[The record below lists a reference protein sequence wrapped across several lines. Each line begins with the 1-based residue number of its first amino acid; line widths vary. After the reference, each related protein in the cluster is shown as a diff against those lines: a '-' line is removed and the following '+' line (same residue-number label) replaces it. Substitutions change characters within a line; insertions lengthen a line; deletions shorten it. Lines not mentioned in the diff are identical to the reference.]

1 MAKFLSQ
8 AWFDQ
13 VNELNQAAGN
23 LNLPPN
29 LANILLN
36 AKVTGD
42 DSGEL
47 HLKEGKIFQGLTENA
62 ISTVT
67 VDSETLSQLIST
79 GDANQAIEAFM
90 LGKIRIDG
98 DMTQIMTLQSAKPS
112 QEQKE
117 LFKKILQITEF

>member
-29 LANILLN
+29 LANVLLN

-42 DSGEL
+42 DGTKL

-62 ISTVT
+62 ISKV
-67 VDSETLSQLIST
+67 T
-79 GDANQAIEAFM
+79 GDRE
-90 LGKIRIDG
+90 
-98 DMTQIMTLQSAKPS
+98 T
-112 QEQKE
+112 
-117 LFKKILQITEF
+117 

>member
-1 MAKFLSQ
+1 MEKFLSQ
-8 AWFDQ
+8 AWFDK
-13 VNELNQAAGN
+13 VSELNQSAGD

-42 DSGEL
+42 EGVEL
-47 HLKEGKIFQGLTENA
+47 HLKDGKLHQGLVENA

-67 VDSETLSQLIST
+67 IDCDTLSQIIANN
-79 GDANQAIEAFM
+79 DVNQAIEAFM

-98 DMTQIMTLQSAKPS
+98 DMTQVMALQSAKPS